1 MAGYKKPRK
10 YSNLEDRAIARK
22 IWMKQITKQNKER
35 ADRYDK
41 FQRVIDMHKLMVMS
55 NGGQTNQFV
64 IEPMG
69 SSFVHFLLN
78 KAENVIDID
87 ILKNGDDQT
96 GVLVTLFADA
106 NFPSAIYDVYAKLNQ
121 QLVVPTIT
129 IVE

>member
-10 YSNLEDRAIARK
+10 YDNLEDRAIARK
-22 IWMKQITKQNKER
+22 IWKKQITQQNEER
-35 ADRYDK
+35 AERYAS
-41 FQRVIDMHKLMVMS
+41 FQRVIDMHKSMCVTEKV
-55 NGGQTNQFV
+55 TNQFI

-78 KAENVIDID
+78 KADSVIDID

-96 GVLVTLFADA
+96 GVLVTLNAEDS
-106 NFPSAIYDVYAKLNQ
+106 FPTSIYKVYKELSQ

-129 IVE
+129 LVD